1 MVSTRENLRN
11 LEKDLEFK
19 IKLKDGLQ
27 YDDENLD
34 KDIDDLEHKIS
45 KAYEN
50 KAKGAQVRSRG
61 KWMELG
67 EENNSYFLGLEI
79 KRQAKKSINKLKDE
93 NGDIICEQTE
103 LLKK

>member
-1 MVSTRENLRN
+1 LG
-11 LEKDLEFK
+11 F
-19 IKLKDGLQ
+19 LKDITVHNIFFISFSSSVCSHIISPFSSFNLFIDF
-27 YDDENLD
+27 DDENLD

-67 EENNSYFLGLEI
+67 EENNSYFLGLE
-79 KRQAKKSINKLKDE
+79 K
-93 NGDIICEQTE
+93 
-103 LLKK
+103 